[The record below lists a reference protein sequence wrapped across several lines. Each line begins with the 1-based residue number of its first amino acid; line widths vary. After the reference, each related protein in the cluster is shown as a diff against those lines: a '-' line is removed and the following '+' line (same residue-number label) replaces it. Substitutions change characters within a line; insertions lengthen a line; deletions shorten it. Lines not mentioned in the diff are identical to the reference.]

1 VNKTGYVVAVRYV
14 RGDEEIVVV
23 TRNGM
28 MIRFPVSEIGVIG
41 RVTKGVKLIEL
52 GDDTISKVAVVKD

>member
-1 VNKTGYVVAVRYV
+1 
-14 RGDEEIVVV
+14 
-23 TRNGM
+23 M
-28 MIRFPVSEIGVIG
+28 MIRFPASEIGVIG